1 MVTYQLTPDELA
13 RIQFSPM
20 MNARR
25 GDAASSAQFIQ
36 RLTAVQRNDL
46 SALTHDNRYV
56 AGDVIFKEGDMGKDI
71 YIIRLGQVAIIKGS
85 FSNPT
90 ILGYQGLGS
99 VLGEMAVLEGVHHSA
114 TIVATDDVRMM
125 EIHRDEFLN
134 FIREN
139 PDVNQHIL
147 SSLSTRL
154 READKDRQQ
163 DTRQIHR
170 QKEQIDD
177 LLNQKEKLVAM
188 QRTRTEMSDLII
200 HDLRNPLNLMHGAIQ
215 MLEMMMPKE
224 VLLENQELIDIG
236 SAASDRMQRLIDS
249 LLDTSR
255 METSDVELQYD
266 IVDVRL
272 LIRDIIAQMSLAI
285 QKRNIE
291 TTLDIPDDLPT
302 VYADESKISRTI
314 ANLVDNALKFMPG
327 SGKLHIAVVN
337 QTAVTFPHLLI
348 SITDT
353 GMGIPEEIRTHIFD
367 RFAQVSGENRK
378 YGFGLG
384 LAFCRLAVEAH
395 NGRIWAEDGFDGI
408 GTRFN
413 FTLPLNS

>member
-1 MVTYQLTPDELA
+1 MTINQLTPEELTN
-13 RIQFSPM
+13 IQFSPLI
-20 MNARR
+20 NARHT
-25 GDAASSAQFIQ
+25 DSAAGSQFIQ
-36 RLTAVQRNDL
+36 RLTAVQRNAL
-46 SALTHDNRYV
+46 SDLTHDHKYA
-56 AGDVIFKEGDMGKDI
+56 AGTVIFKEGDSGKAI

-85 FSNPT
+85 FKKPT

-114 TIVATDDVRMM
+114 TIIAPTDVRMM
-125 EIHRDEFLN
+125 EIERDNFLN
-134 FIREN
+134 FIEEN
-139 PDVNQHIL
+139 PDINQHIL
-147 SSLSTRL
+147 ASLSTRL
-154 READKDRQQ
+154 RQADKDRQQ
-163 DTRQIHR
+163 DARQLRH
-170 QKEQIDD
+170 QKKQIDD
-177 LLNQKEKLVAM
+177 LLKQKENLVAM
-188 QRTRTEMSDLII
+188 QRTRIEMSDLII

-255 METSDVELQYD
+255 METGDIELQYD
-266 IVDVRL
+266 IVNIRL
-272 LIRDIIAQMSLAI
+272 VIQDIVAQMALAV

-291 TTLDIPDDLPT
+291 TILDIPDDLPT
-302 VYADESKISRTI
+302 AYADESKVSRTI
-314 ANLVDNALKFMPG
+314 ANLMDNAIKFMPSG
-327 SGKLHIAVVN
+327 GKLYITVAN
-337 QTAVTFPHLLI
+337 QTAVTIPHLLI

-353 GMGIPEEIRTHIFD
+353 GPGIPEKVRGHIFD
-367 RFAQVSGENRK
+367 RFAQVSGDNKK

-395 NGRIWAEDGFDGI
+395 NGRIWIEDGFDGV

-413 FTLPLNS
+413 FTLPLNN